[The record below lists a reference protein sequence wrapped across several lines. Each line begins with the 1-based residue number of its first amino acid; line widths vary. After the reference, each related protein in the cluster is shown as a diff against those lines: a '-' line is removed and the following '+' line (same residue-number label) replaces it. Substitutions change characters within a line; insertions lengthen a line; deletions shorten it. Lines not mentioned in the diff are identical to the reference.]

1 MSTHTPFSL
10 PRTALAALAVA
21 ALTGLGACAQ
31 TAPAPSPTV
40 GQRVDSA
47 IEKSKEVA
55 TEVKDNAVNA
65 VNTVSA
71 KSSDVAITTRV
82 KAALAADSELS
93 ALAINVDTTD
103 AVVSLYGPAPSAEAI
118 NRATTLAKAVTG
130 VVDVKN
136 NLTLVKKP

>member
-1 MSTHTPFSL
+1 MSTHAHFPV
-10 PRTALAALAVA
+10 PRHALAALAFA
-21 ALTGLGACAQ
+21 ALTSLGACAQ
-31 TAPAPSPTV
+31 TAPAPTI

-65 VNTVSA
+65 VNAVSA
-71 KSSDVAITTRV
+71 SSADMTITARV
-82 KAALAADSELS
+82 KGTLATDAELS
-93 ALAINVDTTD
+93 ARAISVDTTN

-118 NRATTLAKAVTG
+118 HRATTLVKGVTG

-136 NLTLVKKP
+136 HLTLVKKP

>member
-1 MSTHTPFSL
+1 MSTHAHFPV
-10 PRTALAALAVA
+10 PRAALAALAVA
-21 ALTGLGACAQ
+21 ALTSLGACAQ
-31 TAPAPSPTV
+31 TAPAPTV

-71 KSSDVAITTRV
+71 KSTDMAITTRV
-82 KAALAADSELS
+82 KATLATDSELS
-93 ALAINVDTTD
+93 ALAINVDTTNS
-103 AVVSLYGPAPSAEAI
+103 VVSLYGPAPSAEAI
-118 NRATTLAKAVTG
+118 LRATTLAKAVTG

>member
-1 MSTHTPFSL
+1 MSTHTPFAL

-21 ALTGLGACAQ
+21 ALTSLGACAQ
-31 TAPAPSPTV
+31 TVPAPSPTV

-55 TEVKDNAVNA
+55 TEVKDNAVSA
-65 VNTVSA
+65 VNAMSA
-71 KSSDVAITTRV
+71 SSADLTITARV
-82 KAALAADSELS
+82 KGTLAADAELS
-93 ALAINVDTTD
+93 ARAISVDTTN

-118 NRATTLAKAVTG
+118 NRATTLVKAVTG

-136 NLTLVKKP
+136 HLTLVKKP

>member
-1 MSTHTPFSL
+1 MSTHAHFPV
-10 PRTALAALAVA
+10 PRAALAALAVA
-21 ALTGLGACAQ
+21 TLTSLGACAQ
-31 TAPAPSPTV
+31 TAPAPTV

-71 KSSDVAITTRV
+71 KSTDVAITTRV
-82 KAALAADSELS
+82 KATLATDSELS
-93 ALAINVDTTD
+93 ALAINVDTTN

-136 NLTLVKKP
+136 NLTLVRKP